1 MIVFMYKLLK
11 EGVFSQVGEE
21 DIIPAPSHAGHT
33 ASAAMMQQL
42 RTQWG
47 ELEFLLRYAHL
58 LTTKKQRTFVG
69 GFFCFKREKVKP
81 ALCLAKTRV
90 NSTALR

>member
-1 MIVFMYKLLK
+1 MYKLLK

-58 LTTKKQRTFVG
+58 LTTKKRSSAVFLLQT
-69 GFFCFKREKVKP
+69 
-81 ALCLAKTRV
+81 
-90 NSTALR
+90 

>member
-1 MIVFMYKLLK
+1 MYKLLK

-21 DIIPAPSHAGHT
+21 DIIPAPSHADHT

-58 LTTKKQRTFVG
+58 LTTKKQSSVS
-69 GFFCFKREKVKP
+69 GFSCFKREKVKP